1 MPFTAGQLAIGLN
14 YTLNT
19 YARVDPVDQIN
30 TERATLSWLLQHK
43 QESLYGNGL
52 FGNPIFIDNG
62 ANYQRYFGAQQ
73 VTFNQRDPARQ
84 AKFAYVNSHVGFLFD
99 EDTLRANNIV
109 VNDESGLEGPTG
121 LEKSQLINLLGQ
133 TWRASKEDMLNGLAL
148 DTLRDG
154 SQSTLAVVGLD
165 ALVSTTPTVG
175 TIGEIAASNSYWQ
188 NNISLSIAQANL
200 IDQMEIMWRACI
212 KYGKKKPTKIICG
225 AAFLDDYRAAANV
238 MINRQI
244 HNGGNLN
251 GGVSIDAGTSTIYFK
266 GLELVWDPMFETL
279 DAEVGAITHPW
290 TKRCYFLN
298 DKSLTF
304 RPFKGSWMVN
314 RRPER
319 LPDRYVHYAAKTVSF
334 GMTINQR
341 NSMAVLSID

>member
-1 MPFTAGQLAIGLN
+1 MPFSAAQLAIGLN

-30 TERATLSWLLQHK
+30 TERATLNWFLQHK

-52 FGNPIFIDNG
+52 YANPIFIDNG

-73 VTFNQRDPARQ
+73 VTYNQRDPARQ

-109 VNDESGLEGPTG
+109 VNDESGLEGPTS

-148 DTLRDG
+148 DTL
-154 SQSTLAVVGLD
+154 QSGAQSSLAVVGLD
-165 ALVSTTPTVG
+165 ALVSTTPTAG
-175 TIGEIAASNSYWQ
+175 TIGEIAASNTYWQ
-188 NNISLSIAQANL
+188 NNISLSVAQADL
-200 IDQMEIMWRACI
+200 INQMEIMWRACI
-212 KYGKKKPTKIICG
+212 KYGKKKPTKIIVG

-244 HNGGNLN
+244 HAGGNEK
-251 GGVSIDAGTSTIYFK
+251 GGISLDPSTSTLYFK
-266 GLELVWDPMFETL
+266 GLELTWDPMFEVL
-279 DAEVGAITHPW
+279 DAALGAITHPW

-298 DKSLTF
+298 DMSLTF
-304 RPFKGSWMVN
+304 RPYKGSWMVN

-319 LPDRYVHYAAKTVSF
+319 LPDRYVHYAAKTVAF